1 MALEGNEVEQK
12 IGSGGLAIVDVS
24 ANGIARAEA
33 NWSEGGVK
41 AGAFL
46 EIDFIAI
53 AEMLVAKSDNKMDD
67 ALLAMIKSALGR

>member
-41 AGAFL
+41 AGAFV
-46 EIDFIAI
+46 EIDVILI
-53 AEMLVAKSDNKMDD
+53 LEKLVVKSDNKMDD
-67 ALLAMIKSALGR
+67 ALLGMVKSALGR

>member
-1 MALEGNEVEQK
+1 MALEGNEVEHK
-12 IGSGGLAIVDVS
+12 LGSGGLAIVDVS

-46 EIDFIAI
+46 EIDALAI
-53 AEMLVAKSDNKMDD
+53 LEPLVLRTDNKMDD
-67 ALLAMIKSALGR
+67 ALFQMVKSALGR